1 MWKLYLS
8 SNLGIAIKSSIERL
22 IKSFEIEDRYDI
34 YVGEVNYLDYEK
46 DLFNYGNVFCYFFNK
61 RKSFDHEKEIRALVS
76 HAIENPKRK
85 ANEPYDGFG
94 VNIKIDINKLIE
106 KIYVAPFSPEW
117 YFDLIKSVLKR
128 YDIQFDIVQSSLND
142 EPLFW

>member
-85 ANEPYDGFG
+85 VNEAYDVFC
-94 VNIKIDINKLIE
+94 
-106 KIYVAPFSPEW
+106 
-117 YFDLIKSVLKR
+117 
-128 YDIQFDIVQSSLND
+128 
-142 EPLFW
+142 